1 MALVCFHVPGRWQ
14 HFFSWDILTWQRG
27 CLLWGRRC
35 RRMAPSRQQS
45 WPSTT
50 TGCLCPMTWPS
61 WAANT
66 GPGSSPVSQE
76 IPNPHCKWTWFIPD
90 AHRFNDSES
99 CSLKMGF
106 TAQSR
111 ITFQRKTWTPL
122 SAKNQWGFSK
132 FISVR
137 ILCRSNYS
145 VLLESWF
152 CFSAEENVKCQFGMM
167 PFWQRSDSIRKE

>member
-1 MALVCFHVPGRWQ
+1 MFLAGDNTFLVEIFW
-14 HFFSWDILTWQRG
+14 RG
-27 CLLWGRRC
+27 SGAACCGAGAAGGWHRVD
-35 RRMAPSRQQS
+35 
-45 WPSTT
+45 STT
-50 TGCLCPMTWPS
+50 TGCLCPMTWSS

-106 TAQSR
+106 TAQSH

-122 SAKNQWGFSK
+122 SAKNQWGFSE

-152 CFSAEENVKCQFGMM
+152 CFSAEENVINISLVWCPFG
-167 PFWQRSDSIRKE
+167 RGLIALESNNTT